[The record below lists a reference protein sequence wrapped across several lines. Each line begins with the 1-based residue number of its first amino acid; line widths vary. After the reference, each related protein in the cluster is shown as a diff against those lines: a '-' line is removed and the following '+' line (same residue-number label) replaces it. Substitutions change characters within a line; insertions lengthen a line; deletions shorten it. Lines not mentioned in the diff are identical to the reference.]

1 MRVLVIED
9 DDSLRTALRRALVL
23 GGFDVELAAD
33 GEEGLAKAQSG
44 VADVIVLDLGL
55 PLLDGTEI
63 CRRLREAGDR
73 TPILMLTA
81 RDAIED
87 RVAGLDA
94 GADDYLVKPYDVR
107 ELRARLKAIA
117 RRHLDDAEPGVLR
130 FENIELEPDAHGVRV
145 DGAVVQ
151 LTRTEYQLLELF
163 LLNPRRVLTAEL
175 IYERVWGYDA
185 SLATNSLRVYI
196 GYLRR
201 KLESD
206 GAPRLIQT
214 VHGVG
219 YVLRPSS

>member
-23 GGFDVELAAD
+23 GGFEVETAAD
-33 GEEGLAKAQSG
+33 GREGLDMAQAG
-44 VADVIVLDLGL
+44 AGDVIVLDLGL
-55 PLLDGTEI
+55 PLLDGIEI
-63 CRRLREAGDR
+63 CRRLRAGGDR

-81 RDAIED
+81 RDAVED
-87 RVAGLDA
+87 RVAGLEA

-117 RRHLDDAEPGVLR
+117 RRHLDDSDPGVLR
-130 FENIELEPDAHGVRV
+130 FEHLELDPDSHGVRV
-145 DGAVVQ
+145 NGRLER

-163 LLNPRRVLTAEL
+163 MLNPRRVLSADT

-185 SLATNSLRVYI
+185 TLATNSLRVYI

-201 KLESD
+201 KLEQAGS
-206 GAPRLIQT
+206 PRVIQT

-219 YVLRPSS
+219 YVLRPPS